1 MINKTPSFSKHD
13 PYYYIN
19 CNVVYFTLPN
29 VSSYFKHAVLNAS
42 VPVSPI
48 FLDVSKLHEIVFL

>member
-1 MINKTPSFSKHD
+1 MINKTPSFSKHG

-19 CNVVYFTLPN
+19 CNVTYFTLPN
-29 VSSYFKHAVLNAS
+29 GSSYFKHAVLNAS

-48 FLDVSKLHEIVFL
+48 S